1 MFQNPGRGRQARN
14 FTTNV
19 PKILDIKSS
28 FEQTFSK
35 NWRWVPL
42 IIGENTSSSRYP
54 QSGVPQESKFGPL
67 LFTSHI
73 SPLED
78 ELQDY
83 NLDCIFYADHSQV
96 YVSINPNHPHDDA
109 LNTLRQSVSLK
120 PWLQKS
126 TETAKK
132 LINHSTKQ
140 CGLHYQRLN

>member
-1 MFQNPGRGRQARN
+1 M
-14 FTTNV
+14 
-19 PKILDIKSS
+19 
-28 FEQTFSK
+28 
-35 NWRWVPL
+35 PL

-83 NLDCIFYADHSQV
+83 NLDCIFYADDSQV

-120 PWLQKS
+120 P
-126 TETAKK
+126 
-132 LINHSTKQ
+132 
-140 CGLHYQRLN
+140 